1 MPYRSAMSIDVEHAR
16 SITPGTRQVNH
27 LNNAGSSLP
36 TQPVLDAMAAYLQRE
51 ALIGGYEMEAE
62 REPMHEAVY
71 HSIATMIGAQR
82 DEIALTQSATAAWNA
97 AFRSITF
104 VPGDRVLTGRSEYLS
119 NALNLLLA
127 SERDGVDVV
136 VIPDDE
142 HGQVSVDALRD
153 AIDERTKLL
162 ALTHI
167 PTSGGLVNPAAAVGR
182 IAREAGVP
190 YLLDAC
196 QSVGQRVI
204 DVDELG
210 CDMLCATGR
219 KFLRAPRGTGFLYVR
234 STVLESLQ
242 PFVLDSHSAS
252 WTGPRTYTME
262 AGARRFEEFES
273 SRATRI
279 GLGVAVD
286 QALAHGLDAIAD
298 RTSGL
303 AERLRAML
311 LALGRVEVH
320 DKGQD
325 RCGIVTFSVAGVAAD
340 HVKQALSARS
350 INTSVTGAHFAQFD
364 FPQRGLGRVV
374 RASPH
379 YYNTDDELAQLV
391 EVVAGLN

>member
-1 MPYRSAMSIDVEHAR
+1 MSIDVELAR
-16 SITPGTRQVNH
+16 SITPGTRHVNH
-27 LNNAGSSLP
+27 LNNAGASLS
-36 TQPVLDAMAAYLQRE
+36 TQPVLDAMAAYFQRE
-51 ALIGGYEMEAE
+51 AMIGGYEAEAE
-62 REPMHEAVY
+62 MQAEHDAVY
-71 HSIATMIGAQR
+71 DSVATMIGAHR
-82 DEIALTQSATAAWNA
+82 DEIALVESATAGWNA
-97 AFRSITF
+97 AFTSIRF
-104 VPGDRVLTGRSEYLS
+104 RPGDRILTGRSEYVS

-127 SERDGVDVV
+127 AERDGVEIG

-142 HGQVSVDALRD
+142 HGQISIDALRD
-153 AIDERTKLL
+153 AIDERTRLI
-162 ALTHI
+162 ALTHV

-182 IAREAGVP
+182 VAREAGVL

-234 STVLESLQ
+234 QAVLDSLQ
-242 PFVLDSHSAS
+242 PLLLDSRSAN
-252 WTGPRTYTME
+252 WTGPTTYEME

-286 QALAHGLDAIAD
+286 DALTLGLDAIAA
-298 RTSGL
+298 RTTALG
-303 AERLRAML
+303 AGLRAML
-311 LALGRVEVH
+311 LAVPGVEVH
-320 DKGQD
+320 DKGDD
-325 RCGIVTFSVAGVAAD
+325 RCAIVTFSVAGTAARD
-340 HVKQALSARS
+340 VQRALAERS
-350 INTSVTGAHFAQFD
+350 INTSVTGPHFSQFD
-364 FPQRGLGRVV
+364 FPQRGLGLLV

-391 EVVAGLN
+391 DVVSGLGRKPTA